1 MDAPPRAHR
10 RRRAGAR
17 RCWRSLGTGWDF
29 EPVPPRDAGCGR
41 RAKPASR
48 EAVRLA
54 GERERLQAALERRVP
69 RGPWIVIDQTHNRL
83 RLMRGDE
90 IAARGPLLGRL
101 GHGAQGRRRTGRV
114 WVFDTPRGR
123 FEVLSKTENPVWKK
137 PDWAFVEE
145 GEPIPK
151 DPADRL
157 EYGSL
162 GEYALYFGNGYMI
175 HGTLYERL
183 LGRPVSHGCIRLG
196 REPLRLVYRH
206 GAARHAGL
214 HLLMRATS
222 AGIARR
228 SPSRW
233 RSPRAAARRPK
244 RSRTLDP
251 ATRSLQREVAQLRR
265 ERELSAGKS
274 FYLRLDAVP
283 TSASR

>member
-1 MDAPPRAHR
+1 VSAGALPAEPPDTPRREKHTPSSALLAFGRFARAELRARLAALWR
-10 RRRAGAR
+10 RRRARAALLVVALLLLAF
-17 RCWRSLGTGWDF
+17 LGTGWDF
-29 EPVPPRDAGCGR
+29 AAATPQAAAARA
-41 RAKPASR
+41 AKPVSR

-54 GERERLQAALERRVP
+54 GERERLQTALARRVP

-90 IAARGPLLGRL
+90 TLLEAPCSAGSGMVL
-101 GHGAQGRRRTGRV
+101 KEGAQGRV

-123 FEVLSKTENPVWKK
+123 FEVLSKTESPVWKK

-196 REPLRLVYRH
+196 KDPLRQLYRQVPLGTPVY
-206 GAARHAGL
+206 
-214 HLLMRATS
+214 
-222 AGIARR
+222 I
-228 SPSRW
+228 
-233 RSPRAAARRPK
+233 
-244 RSRTLDP
+244 
-251 ATRSLQREVAQLRR
+251 
-265 ERELSAGKS
+265 
-274 FYLRLDAVP
+274 Y
-283 TSASR
+283 

>member
-1 MDAPPRAHR
+1 VSAGAETPTSAPAGPPKRAVPHTPTTVAVAFGRFVLAELRVRLAALWAR
-10 RRRAGAR
+10 RRVRAALVGVVFLLLAF
-17 RCWRSLGTGWDF
+17 LGTGWDF
-29 EPVPPRDAGCGR
+29 AAATPQVAPGA
-41 RAKPASR
+41 AVKSATR

-54 GERERLQAALERRVP
+54 GERERLQTALERRVP

-90 IAARGPLLGRL
+90 TLLEAPCSAGSGMVL
-101 GHGAQGRRRTGRV
+101 KEGAKGRV

-196 REPLRLVYRH
+196 KDPLRELYRQVPLGTPVY
-206 GAARHAGL
+206 
-214 HLLMRATS
+214 
-222 AGIARR
+222 I
-228 SPSRW
+228 
-233 RSPRAAARRPK
+233 
-244 RSRTLDP
+244 
-251 ATRSLQREVAQLRR
+251 
-265 ERELSAGKS
+265 
-274 FYLRLDAVP
+274 Y
-283 TSASR
+283 

>member
-1 MDAPPRAHR
+1 VSADTAPPAGTRRDEAIATALAALRRVRAWL
-10 RRRAGAR
+10 AAAWAR
-17 RCWRSLGTGWDF
+17 RPVRASATALASVALALAGTGWDF
-29 EPVPPRDAGCGR
+29 EPIRPRE
-41 RAKPASR
+41 PASTPAAAPGR
-48 EAVRLA
+48 EAARLA
-54 GERERLQAALERRVP
+54 GERDRLQAALRRRVP

-83 RLMRGDE
+83 RLMRGE
-90 IAARGPLLGRL
+90 QRVLEAPCSAGSGMVLKEGAA
-101 GHGAQGRRRTGRV
+101 GRV

-196 REPLRLVYRH
+196 RDPLRVVYRTAPL
-206 GAARHAGL
+206 G
-214 HLLMRATS
+214 TPVY
-222 AGIARR
+222 I
-228 SPSRW
+228 
-233 RSPRAAARRPK
+233 
-244 RSRTLDP
+244 
-251 ATRSLQREVAQLRR
+251 
-265 ERELSAGKS
+265 
-274 FYLRLDAVP
+274 Y
-283 TSASR
+283 